1 MDDDIIQEFLTE
13 SYETIDELDQAF
25 VELEHDPT
33 SSDLLAQIFRSI
45 HTIKGTAGFFAF
57 GNLES
62 LTHAGENLLSKLREG
77 ALLLNADMT
86 DALLSMVD
94 ATRLMLN
101 EVASTGSDGDNA
113 FAELVGELHRLTN
126 GEPGGANEATTPNA
140 SVSDDVE
147 TAEHASESVPED
159 DIEAVAAAPDES
171 SSAEGAAEP
180 SDVEPAEALS
190 SDGEVPPADTAAPSG
205 GTSATQALAAQGI
218 EPSALTESSIRV
230 DVNLLDRLMN
240 LTGELVLARNQVL
253 QFHASAGD
261 HTFQATAQQLD
272 LITTEMQE
280 SVMQTRMQPIGNIWG
295 KFPRIVRDLAAQLDK
310 QVDLVMVGKETEL
323 DKTLVEAIK
332 DPLTHI
338 VRNSVDHGIESPAD
352 RVAAGKPA
360 TGRLELRSF
369 HEGGQV
375 IVEIADDGK
384 GLDLAKIRATAV
396 KRGVLTEDQAN
407 RLTDR
412 QAAELIFNAGFS
424 TADKVTNV
432 SGRGVGMDVVRT
444 NVEKIGGS
452 IDIDTVFGQGTTLT
466 VKIPLTLAIIPALIV
481 TCDEDYFMIPQVS
494 LVEVLHI
501 APEGNQQ
508 IEQVGDAEVFRLRG
522 SLLPVVHLREVL
534 GFPDEP
540 ERREIDGTDIVV
552 LQADGQQFG
561 LVVDQINDTEEI
573 VVKPLAPNLKH
584 LAPFGG
590 TTIMG
595 DGQVSLILDA
605 IGIAATSGVAQDATK
620 GPASSKAAVDDGDR
634 RSGGPTTLLV
644 ARVGENRIA
653 LPVALVSRLEELPRS
668 EIELAAGH
676 EVMQYRGSLLRLVH
690 VGRAL
695 GFDEDAHEQ
704 DEPLSIVVH
713 EKDDEVFGFI
723 VDEILDVHDVD
734 LSEANRTDVVGVA
747 ASTVVGNRV
756 TDAIDLEELIELAIR
771 TPIGLTA

>member
-13 SYETIDELDQAF
+13 SYETIDQLDQAF

-101 EVASTGSDGDNA
+101 EVASTGSDGDND

-147 TAEHASESVPED
+147 TAEF
-159 DIEAVAAAPDES
+159 
-171 SSAEGAAEP
+171 
-180 SDVEPAEALS
+180 LS
-190 SDGEVPPADTAAPSG
+190 SDDKVPPSAPSADAAAPSG

-338 VRNSVDHGIESPAD
+338 VRNSVDHGIESPAE

-756 TDAIDLEELIELAIR
+756 TDAIDLEELIGLAIR

>member
-147 TAEHASESVPED
+147 TAEF
-159 DIEAVAAAPDES
+159 
-171 SSAEGAAEP
+171 
-180 SDVEPAEALS
+180 LS
-190 SDGEVPPADTAAPSG
+190 SDDKVPPSAPSADAAAPSG

-620 GPASSKAAVDDGDR
+620 GPASSEATVDDGDR

>member
-1 MDDDIIQEFLTE
+1 
-13 SYETIDELDQAF
+13 
-25 VELEHDPT
+25 
-33 SSDLLAQIFRSI
+33 
-45 HTIKGTAGFFAF
+45 
-57 GNLES
+57 
-62 LTHAGENLLSKLREG
+62 
-77 ALLLNADMT
+77 
-86 DALLSMVD
+86 
-94 ATRLMLN
+94 
-101 EVASTGSDGDNA
+101 
-113 FAELVGELHRLTN
+113 
-126 GEPGGANEATTPNA
+126 
-140 SVSDDVE
+140 
-147 TAEHASESVPED
+147 
-159 DIEAVAAAPDES
+159 
-171 SSAEGAAEP
+171 
-180 SDVEPAEALS
+180 
-190 SDGEVPPADTAAPSG
+190 
-205 GTSATQALAAQGI
+205 
-218 EPSALTESSIRV
+218 
-230 DVNLLDRLMN
+230 
-240 LTGELVLARNQVL
+240 
-253 QFHASAGD
+253 
-261 HTFQATAQQLD
+261 
-272 LITTEMQE
+272 
-280 SVMQTRMQPIGNIWG
+280 
-295 KFPRIVRDLAAQLDK
+295 
-310 QVDLVMVGKETEL
+310 
-323 DKTLVEAIK
+323 
-332 DPLTHI
+332 
-338 VRNSVDHGIESPAD
+338 
-352 RVAAGKPA
+352 
-360 TGRLELRSF
+360 
-369 HEGGQV
+369 
-375 IVEIADDGK
+375 
-384 GLDLAKIRATAV
+384 
-396 KRGVLTEDQAN
+396 
-407 RLTDR
+407 
-412 QAAELIFNAGFS
+412 
-424 TADKVTNV
+424 
-432 SGRGVGMDVVRT
+432 MDVVRT

-756 TDAIDLEELIELAIR
+756 TDAIDLEELIGLAIR

>member
-101 EVASTGSDGDNA
+101 EVASTGSDGDND

-147 TAEHASESVPED
+147 TAEF
-159 DIEAVAAAPDES
+159 
-171 SSAEGAAEP
+171 
-180 SDVEPAEALS
+180 LS
-190 SDGEVPPADTAAPSG
+190 SDDKVPPSAPSADAAAPSG

-396 KRGVLTEDQAN
+396 KRGVLTEEQAN

-620 GPASSKAAVDDGDR
+620 GPASSEATVDDGDR

>member
-13 SYETIDELDQAF
+13 SYETIDQLDQAF

-101 EVASTGSDGDNA
+101 EVASTGSDGDND

-147 TAEHASESVPED
+147 TAEF
-159 DIEAVAAAPDES
+159 
-171 SSAEGAAEP
+171 
-180 SDVEPAEALS
+180 LS
-190 SDGEVPPADTAAPSG
+190 SDDKVPPSAPSADAAAPSG

-338 VRNSVDHGIESPAD
+338 VRNSVDHGIESPAE

-620 GPASSKAAVDDGDR
+620 GPASSEATVD
-634 RSGGPTTLLV
+634 
-644 ARVGENRIA
+644 
-653 LPVALVSRLEELPRS
+653 
-668 EIELAAGH
+668 
-676 EVMQYRGSLLRLVH
+676 
-690 VGRAL
+690 
-695 GFDEDAHEQ
+695 
-704 DEPLSIVVH
+704 
-713 EKDDEVFGFI
+713 
-723 VDEILDVHDVD
+723 
-734 LSEANRTDVVGVA
+734 
-747 ASTVVGNRV
+747 
-756 TDAIDLEELIELAIR
+756 
-771 TPIGLTA
+771 